1 MSFRVESFSVEADG
15 LSTPEVFLSRSD
27 CRLGDNYYTVII
39 GNNGTGKSRF
49 VSSLVSVFRD
59 IDRKRGRGI
68 GKGECSL
75 SYWKDGDTYKFEK
88 KVGRKYE
95 EKRSDNS
102 LDVEVREKVLERPS
116 KIIAV
121 SSAISDKF
129 PLNGFRRKGFEIP
142 KKDNA
147 YEYFGPRSVVGAST
161 RALMDRAMTALVG
174 SIGNNDYNES
184 YRHIFSYLDYEPVVK
199 LSYRLTWPRELK
211 GILSEPT
218 VDGFVKGLSE
228 YASRREN
235 FRGQSI
241 SKALEVYS
249 IEYLQEI
256 SNTYINILSGSEKEG
271 INKAFSLMI
280 NFSLKNVKRE
290 RSKLGDEEKKL
301 YTLLEELRRFD
312 LVRGPEVSLYK
323 KNGSEFDFSDAS
335 SGEASILSSLIAL
348 IPSVEDGSL
357 LVIDEP
363 EISLHPRWQY
373 RYVELLDKILKNKKG
388 CHVVIAT
395 HSHFIVSDLPL
406 ERSSVIHFK
415 EGNGRFIDVDYIDAE
430 TNGLSAEDVLL
441 NIFGMPSTRNYY
453 LSAEI
458 SKALEMVAVGK
469 TDSETFVNS
478 VKKFKK
484 YIPYMKDVDPLKDA
498 LITLSSLGDD

>member
-1 MSFRVESFSVEADG
+1 MEADG
-15 LSTPEVFLSRSD
+15 LATPEVFLSKGDR
-27 CRLGDNYYTVII
+27 RLEDNYYTVII

-49 VSSLVSVFRD
+49 VSSLVSVFRGFD
-59 IDRKRGRGI
+59 KKRRRGV
-68 GKGECSL
+68 GKGEYSL
-75 SYWKDGDTYKFEK
+75 SYWKNGDIYKFEK
-88 KVGRKYE
+88 KAGKRDGKKRTDRSLNAE
-95 EKRSDNS
+95 E
-102 LDVEVREKVLERPS
+102 REEVLEKPS

-129 PLNGFRRKGFEIP
+129 PLDGFRRKGFEVS
-142 KKDNA
+142 KKDNI
-147 YEYFGPRSVVGAST
+147 YEYLGPRSVIGAST
-161 RALMDRAMTALVG
+161 RALMDRAITAL
-174 SIGNNDYNES
+174 IGNIGNIEYNES

-199 LSYRLTWPRELK
+199 LSYRLVWPGELK

-218 VDGFVKGLSE
+218 VDRFVKGLSD
-228 YASRREN
+228 YASRRES
-235 FRGQSI
+235 FRGRSI

-249 IEYLQEI
+249 AEYLQEI
-256 SNTYINILSGSEKEG
+256 SDTYINILSNSEKESWS
-271 INKAFSLMI
+271 KFYSLMI
-280 NFSLKNVKRE
+280 NFSLKNVERE
-290 RSKLGDEEKKL
+290 KSKLGDEEKRL

-373 RYVELLDKILKNKKG
+373 RYVELLDKILKSKKG

-415 EGNGRFIDVDYIDAE
+415 EGNGRVVDVDYVDAE

-453 LSAEI
+453 LSVEL
-458 SKALEMVAVGK
+458 SKALEMVASGK
-469 TDSETFVNS
+469 TDNELFFNIVRRL
-478 VKKFKK
+478 KG

-498 LITLSSLGDD
+498 LITLSSLGGD